1 MAGTNSGT
9 NSGDMHSDSVLR
21 SADVPDRTVTQVGK
35 AVSEVMKLRQSL
47 ADDLATAQS
56 EEERQNLAQHAES
69 AAVQAISEQGITVAE
84 YNEIIAAAQS
94 DPDLEERVVTAY
106 RLA

>member
-1 MAGTNSGT
+1 MART
-9 NSGDMHSDSVLR
+9 NSGDMHSDATLR
-21 SADVPDRTVTQVGK
+21 SIDVPDDTVAQVGK

-47 ADDLATAQS
+47 AENLATAQND
-56 EEERQNLAQHAES
+56 EERQSLAAQAEN
-69 AAVQAISEQGITVAE
+69 AAARAISQQGITVAE
-84 YNEIIAAAQS
+84 YNEIITAAQS